1 MKKTKLLLKI
11 GIIVSFIVLFCALF
25 AITAGAESDPVFA
38 SFDDV
43 AAATEFLRQ
52 QMVERQEAVTI
63 TLPWPE
69 GAEFDPE
76 TFSSIANDQY
86 DQVWGSV
93 FDHTGNGYEGDY
105 LKNHY
110 KSHEC
115 DIYYISDGEGDR
127 IELCFRDII
136 YYTGSEEENYL
147 TDTLSVIYDSL
158 DLDGK
163 SDYEKFDAIY
173 DWIVKHV
180 VYDYNTLY
188 DDGYYRKYSA
198 FAAAI
203 NRTSVCQG
211 YANLLY
217 RMLLDNDVDCRI
229 ITGVAN
235 NGNGYEPHAWNI
247 VGLKDKNDQLFYY
260 YVDAT
265 WDSGAVYKYPSTG
278 TEFPMSYRLRGVD
291 SDSPFILDHTPA
303 EEFSSWDFLD
313 AYFLSG
319 EDYAVPFF
327 SGHSVTLD
335 GLIGVNF
342 MVKFDGLTLE
352 QMQAA
357 SVTFTVNGRETTV
370 PYSES
375 TLNASGTARKFTVYI
390 NSVEMADRITAV
402 LSCDGKTFTQT
413 YSLTDYLDYI
423 DTHAD
428 QFSENVIAICDSLR
442 DLGHYTQ
449 EYLSGIHDWEIG
461 QDHLP
466 IEAKTTDDII
476 IDSNNPEL
484 ISELDFGDLY
494 ISVSECSDD
503 IARASVSL
511 VTETGTGIIVYV
523 KPDVLLTDDW
533 RVKVIGIDKD
543 YYNIENVDERED
555 GRFAVIVSGIPAHE
569 LNLCFSVKIEYRTN
583 HRVLF
588 EAQFSVL
595 GYVKMIIDGD
605 NYSVKHKAAASA
617 LFKYYLAVKE
627 YQESL

>member
-1 MKKTKLLLKI
+1 MEKIKLLLKI
-11 GIIVSFIVLFCALF
+11 GIAVSFIVLFCALF

-38 SFDDV
+38 SFDDA

-52 QMVERQEAVTI
+52 QMVERQEAVRVS
-63 TLPWPE
+63 LPWPE
-69 GAEFDPE
+69 GVD
-76 TFSSIANDQY
+76 Y
-86 DQVWGSV
+86 DNSTAAYLISELYNQIWGSV
-93 FDHTGNGYEGDY
+93 LDHTGNGNEGDY
-105 LKNHY
+105 LRNHLINFGY
-110 KSHEC
+110 GATLKFE
-115 DIYYISDGEGDR
+115 DDRYYIIITFHLTYHTNSD
-127 IELCFRDII
+127 
-136 YYTGSEEENYL
+136 EEEIL
-147 TDTLSVIYDSL
+147 TNKLTEIYDSL

-180 VYDYNTLY
+180 VYDYSHLG
-188 DDGYYRKYSA
+188 DESYYLQYSA
-198 FAAAI
+198 YAALI
-203 NRTSVCQG
+203 NGTSVCQG

-217 RMLLDNDVDCRI
+217 RMLLDNGVDCRI
-229 ITGVAN
+229 ITGNAEN
-235 NGNGYEPHAWNI
+235 EEGIGRHAWNI
-247 VGLKDKNDQLFYY
+247 VGLENEDNVLYY
-260 YVDAT
+260 YFVDAT
-265 WDSGAVYKYPSTG
+265 WDSGGYYSYPSTG
-278 TEFPMSYRLRGVD
+278 TEFPMFYRLRGD
-291 SDSPFILDHTPA
+291 GSGSKFDYNHWRD
-303 EEFSSWDFLD
+303 EEFSSWEFLD
-313 AYFLSG
+313 AYPLNWD
-319 EDYAVPFF
+319 DYAVPFF

-375 TLNASGTARKFTVYI
+375 TSNASGTARKFSVYI

-428 QFSENVIAICDSLR
+428 QFSDEVIAICDSLR

-449 EYLSGIHDWEIG
+449 EYLSGIHGWEIG

-466 IEAKTTDDII
+466 IEAKTTNDII

-583 HRVLF
+583 HRILF

-595 GYVKMIIDGD
+595 GYVKMILDGD
-605 NYSVKHKAAASA
+605 NYSVQHKAAASA